1 MKSIS
6 VLIVSSVF
14 ILLLV
19 ISQLIL
25 SSNTS
30 LAFLPEQ
37 PTAVQQ
43 QQNVNQLNQSALQP
57 SQQQQQQ
64 QSTAVVQQQQNVS
77 QLNQSAL
84 QPSQQQQ
91 QQQSTAVVQQQQ
103 RISLEELKDSKD
115 FIASGIIDSIIYTI
129 NGNWKANGN
138 WKLIVSDGELTSF
151 DTDMA
156 FNNGTSAHTH
166 EFQNF
171 AVDDDSDD
179 ITVDS
184 DGSLIVE
191 GEMDVGT
198 NGVISWPKIPAGI
211 NIEKGK
217 IITVSLDDKDTNH
230 HFGGQTVHGS
240 VTLFKSCSVKPGAS
254 MQVPTGG
261 CS

>member
-6 VLIVSSVF
+6 VLIVSSVL

-43 QQNVNQLNQSALQP
+43 QQNV
-57 SQQQQQQ
+57 
-64 QSTAVVQQQQNVS
+64 S

-91 QQQSTAVVQQQQ
+91 QQSTAVVQQQQ
-103 RISLEELKDSKD
+103 KISLEELKDSKD

-156 FNNGTSAHTH
+156 FNNGTSAHIH

>member
-1 MKSIS
+1 MKRIL
-6 VLIVSSVF
+6 VLTVSSSF
-14 ILLLV
+14 ILLSV

-30 LAFLPEQ
+30 LAFIPQQ

-43 QQNVNQLNQSALQP
+43 QQN
-57 SQQQQQQ
+57 
-64 QSTAVVQQQQNVS
+64 TS

-91 QQQSTAVVQQQQ
+91 PTAVQQQPTAVQQQQ
-103 RISLEELKDSKD
+103 KISVEELKDSED

-138 WKLIVSDGELTSF
+138 WKLTVSDGELTSF

-156 FNNGTSAHTH
+156 WNNGTAAHTH

-171 AVDDDSDD
+171 EVNDDSDG

-184 DGSLIVE
+184 EGSVIVE

-230 HFGGQTVHGS
+230 HFGGQAVHGS
-240 VTLFKSCSVKPGAS
+240 VMLFKSCSVEPGAS
-254 MQVPTGG
+254 MQIPSGG
-261 CS
+261 CN

>member
-1 MKSIS
+1 MKRIL
-6 VLIVSSVF
+6 VLIVSSGF
-14 ILLLV
+14 ILLSV

-25 SSNTS
+25 SSYTS
-30 LAFLPEQ
+30 LAFIPQQ

-43 QQNVNQLNQSALQP
+43 QQN
-57 SQQQQQQ
+57 
-64 QSTAVVQQQQNVS
+64 TS

-91 QQQSTAVVQQQQ
+91 PTAVQQQQ
-103 RISLEELKDSKD
+103 NTSQLNQSALQPSQQQQPTAVQQQQKISLEELKDSED

-138 WKLIVSDGELTSF
+138 WKLTVSDGELTSF

-156 FNNGTSAHTH
+156 WNNGTAAHTH

-171 AVDDDSDD
+171 EVNDDNDG

-184 DGSLIVE
+184 EGSVIVE